1 MSVYVYCIFFP
12 LFSDSRF
19 TEKMKKQ
26 LLQPLLFVT
35 TGGDRQG
42 CREAELYSL
51 MGEEHRI
58 AHRQSN
64 GQSGGKSICLLAH
77 YILLYH
83 SVYACVIAILTNTTE
98 SRRLRI
104 TG

>member
-1 MSVYVYCIFFP
+1 MLVHVYCIFFP
-12 LFSDSRF
+12 LFRESRL
-19 TEKMKKQ
+19 TEKINKQ
-26 LLQPLLFVT
+26 PLQPLFVI

-51 MGEEHRI
+51 MGEEHCI
-58 AHRQSN
+58 SHRQSN

-77 YILLYH
+77 YIFLYH
-83 SVYACVIAILTNTTE
+83 SVYACIIAIFTNTTE